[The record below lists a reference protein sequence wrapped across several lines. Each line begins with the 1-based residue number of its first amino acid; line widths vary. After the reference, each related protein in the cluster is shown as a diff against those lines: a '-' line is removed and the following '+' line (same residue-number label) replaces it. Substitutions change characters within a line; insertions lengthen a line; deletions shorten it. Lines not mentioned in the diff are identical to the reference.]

1 MVNSKAHLILQDPAF
16 QGVLPRDFA
25 FGSATASY
33 QIEGA
38 IDADGKGPCV
48 WDDCLREQD
57 NGHVACDSYNQWKED
72 LKLLKQYGCRVYR
85 FSIAW
90 SRVKSLGGRNDSVNE
105 QGIKYYSDMIDDLLN
120 AGIVPWV
127 TIFHWDHP
135 LALEKSYGGFFNDT
149 DLVEDFVSYAK
160 LCFDRFGDRVQ
171 NWITINEPHIFTMQ
185 SSSSYK
191 QPQWVHK
198 QDHGRFARS
207 LLLCHARAV
216 ELYRRE
222 FKQRQNGR
230 IGIVYNCDW
239 VEPVN
244 DSPEAKS
251 AADFAREWVLGFY
264 ADPVFLG
271 RFPQSVVDYLGD
283 SLPAFSDEE
292 WRLIKGS
299 TEFFGWNHYGTQ
311 YASGKRLETDNPRLV
326 SFGSIERVF
335 EKDGVVIGNKGEAGH
350 PYDVPW
356 GFRKLLRYIH
366 DRYTGPASIPIFIT
380 ECGFSI
386 DGEADMTFE
395 ERIHDTQRQDYFAG
409 YLKELLEAVR
419 DDKIDCRGFMAWS
432 LMDNLEWLYG
442 YRKRFGITAVDME
455 NGCKRT
461 PKDSAALL
469 KEIFDYSIAQ

>member
-1 MVNSKAHLILQDPAF
+1 MNAKAQLILNDPAYK
-16 QGVLPRDFA
+16 GVLPADFA

-33 QIEGA
+33 QVEGA

-48 WDDCLREQD
+48 WDECLRNQD
-57 NGHVACDSYNQWKED
+57 NGDLACDSYHQWKED

-90 SRVKSLGGRNDSVNE
+90 SRVKPLGGRDDPINE
-105 QGIKYYSDMIDDLLN
+105 AGIKYYSDMVT

-135 LALEKSYGGFFNDT
+135 AALEKRYEGFFNDT
-149 DLVEDFVSYAK
+149 EVVQDFVSYAK
-160 LCFDRFGDRVQ
+160 LCFDSFGDRVK

-198 QDHGRFARS
+198 QDHARFAKS
-207 LLLCHARAV
+207 LLLCHARTV
-216 ELYRRE
+216 DLYRKE
-222 FKQRQNGR
+222 YQQRQGGR

-244 DSPEAKS
+244 DSPEAKA
-251 AADFAREWVLGFY
+251 AADFAREWVMGFY

-271 RFPQSVVDYLGD
+271 KFPDSVAEYLGD
-283 SLPAFSDEE
+283 LLPQFTEEE
-292 WRLIKGS
+292 WSLIKGS
-299 TEFFGWNHYGTQ
+299 TEFFGWNHYGSQ

-335 EKDGVVIGNKGEAGH
+335 EKDGKVIGNKGEAGH

-356 GFRKLLRYIH
+356 GFRKLMRYIH
-366 DRYTGPASIPIFIT
+366 NRYTGPANIPIFIT

-386 DGEADMTFE
+386 DGEANMTFE
-395 ERIHDTQRQDYFAG
+395 ERIHDTQRQDYYAG

-419 DDKIDCRGFMAWS
+419 DDKIDCHGFMAWS

-442 YRKRFGITAVDME
+442 YGKRFGITAVDME

-469 KEIFDYSIAQ
+469 KTLFDYSIAK